1 MIQYPKIEQF
11 RNVVKEARLR
21 TDYAGKDKQGRPV
34 YLNVADYP
42 TLPFVGTVKL
52 HGTNAA
58 VVKYKDRIEY
68 QSRSRV
74 LSLTSDNAGFMLAMS
89 AKNLKLLFE
98 GIEFKESVAIFG
110 EWCGSGIQKGV
121 AVSELPKMFVIFGVQ
136 VDGIWVDIYP
146 QDNEQGIYNIVQFP
160 TYPIDINFNAPEL
173 AQNKLLELTLDVEKE
188 CPVGAYF
195 GVSGVGEGIVFRC
208 VSEDPK
214 YRGLQFKS
222 KGEKHSVTKVKTLNP
237 VDTEAIESMNEF
249 VEYAVTENRLKQGLD
264 YIQEQGLPIDQK
276 STGDFLR
283 WVVNDVIKEE
293 GDTIIKNQLDPKK
306 LNGLISKK
314 ARTWYFNNF

>member
-11 RNVVKEARLR
+11 RNVVKEVRLR
-21 TDYAGKDKQGRPV
+21 TDYAGKDEQGKPV

-89 AKNLKLLFE
+89 AKNLEPLFE

-136 VDGIWVDIYP
+136 VDGIWVDVYP

-173 AQNKLLELTLDVEKE
+173 VQNKLLKLTLDVEKE

-208 VSEDPK
+208 VSKGPK

-264 YIQEQGLPIDQK
+264 YIQEQGLPVDQK

-293 GDTIIKNQLDPKK
+293 EDTIVKNQLDPKK